1 MTNPAYARLRQRYGD
16 DYETFMMSK
25 LTAVEGD
32 LGRPNMSI
40 ADDVRAQLQ
49 DKVRIHTSR
58 QSAEAPT
65 GSAPQHAQR
74 ASLASSPV
82 NFSLNFH

>member
-49 DKVRIHTSR
+49 DKVRVSHQGSVARSR
-58 QSAEAPT
+58 DGTITP
-65 GSAPQHAQR
+65 
-74 ASLASSPV
+74 
-82 NFSLNFH
+82 